1 MNDFVIIF
9 GWTGIFAPMAIGAIG
24 STIGCAL
31 AGQAGIGAML
41 ETEGGY
47 GRYIGLSALPSS
59 FVIYGIVI
67 MFTLNRAVTAE
78 NAGGLFG
85 IGLLSGIA
93 LLVCGLWQ
101 GRACASAINA
111 AKEKPEIF
119 GLSLAPA
126 AIVEGFGVFTF
137 IFALV
142 LAGSIP
148 EAASTAA
155 AASP

>member
-1 MNDFVIIF
+1 MNELVLAL
-9 GWTGIFAPMAIGAIG
+9 GWSGIYSPMAIGTVAGAIG
-24 STIGCAL
+24 CSI

-47 GRYIGLSALPSS
+47 GRYIGISAFPSS

-67 MFTLNRAVTAE
+67 MFTLNREVTPE

-85 IGLLSGIA
+85 VGFFAGIA
-93 LLVCGLWQ
+93 LLYCGIWQ
-101 GRACASAINA
+101 GRACAAAINA

-126 AIVEGFGVFTF
+126 VIIEGFGVFAF
-137 IFALV
+137 VFALV
-142 LAGSIP
+142 VSAGIP
-148 EAASTAA
+148 GAA
-155 AASP
+155 